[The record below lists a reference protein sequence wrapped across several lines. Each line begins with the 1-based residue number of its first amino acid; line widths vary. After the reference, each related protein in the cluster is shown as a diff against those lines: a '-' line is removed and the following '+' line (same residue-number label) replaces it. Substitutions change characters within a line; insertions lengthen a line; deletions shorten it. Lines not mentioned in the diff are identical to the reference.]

1 MAVRALVRAWFD
13 VGTQSVG
20 GGTSTLQLI
29 RRVIVE
35 RHRWVSVREF
45 NEAWALAQ
53 LSPGIHLVALAGML
67 GHRIARTRGVVVSV
81 GAMMIPAAI
90 VTTLMTAAYGTI
102 ADHPLAKAA
111 LAGMGPAT
119 AGMTLAQALLMV
131 RDVRQTGWRLAAD
144 IAVVIA
150 AFAVLQFTRTS
161 PVVVIVAGCAL
172 GAAVLRRERPTSE
185 RAQT

>member
-1 MAVRALVRAWFD
+1 MAVRELVRAWFD

-29 RRVIVE
+29 RRVVVE

-45 NEAWALAQ
+45 NEAWAIAQ

-67 GHRIARTRGVVVSV
+67 GHRIARVRGVAISV
-81 GAMMIPAAI
+81 AAMMVPAAI
-90 VTTLMTAAYGTI
+90 VTTLMTAAYGTV

-131 RDVRQTGWRLAAD
+131 RDVRQTGWRIVVD
-144 IAVVIA
+144 VAVVLA
-150 AFAVLQFTRTS
+150 AFAVLQFGRVS
-161 PVVVIVAGCAL
+161 PVIVIVAGCAL
-172 GAAVLRRERPTSE
+172 GTVALRRERPTSE
-185 RAQT
+185 RAET